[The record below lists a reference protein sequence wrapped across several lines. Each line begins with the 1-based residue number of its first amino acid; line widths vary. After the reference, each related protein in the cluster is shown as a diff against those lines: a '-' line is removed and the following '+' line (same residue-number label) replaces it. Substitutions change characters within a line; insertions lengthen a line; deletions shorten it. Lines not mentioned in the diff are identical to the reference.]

1 MSVERTVDLVDS
13 ASKNEDV
20 RYYRL
25 NLLARTL
32 KTNDAAIMAIN
43 KIAKLLSLRYT
54 LPPEITP
61 ILNEIVD
68 EYMAGLAATSSE
80 HGWFLNSITQT
91 KIRYTVNNPEAKR
104 MINLRRDTG
113 GEE

>member
-1 MSVERTVDLVDS
+1 MSIERTVDLVDS

-20 RYYRL
+20 RLYRL

-32 KTNDAAIMAIN
+32 KSDDAAVMGIN
-43 KIAKLLSLRYT
+43 KIAKILSLRLT
-54 LPPEITP
+54 LPREITP

-68 EYMAGLAATSSE
+68 EYMAALAATSSQ

-91 KIRYTVNNPEAKR
+91 RVRYEVNNPEAKR
-104 MINLRRDTG
+104 MIHLGRDRG